1 MCGIAG
7 IVNLS
12 APIPIDASVVRRMAS
27 AITHRGPDEDGYFH
41 RPGLAMANRRLS
53 IVGLHDGK
61 QPISNEDGDIS
72 VVFNGELFD
81 YPEVKAQL
89 EGNGHHFRTHC
100 DTELIPHL
108 YEEHGE
114 GVFEKLRGQFAIA
127 LWDERKQQLLL
138 ARDRFGI
145 CPLYWSQQGDY
156 LLFASEIKALLAS
169 GMIAARPD
177 VRGINHA
184 FTFFATPGPV
194 TCFEG
199 INCLLPG
206 RYLRILPS
214 PHWGRGAGGEGA
226 STDSNGVHSLG
237 NTPLTPSPPAGR
249 GEKIVERVY
258 WEIDFPDEGQEEVRD
273 FRTFGSNASSP
284 VIDEFEA
291 VMKRAVER
299 RLRADVPV
307 VSYLSGGVDSS
318 LVVALACAQRRGEGK
333 GPIPT
338 FTIAV
343 QDPTLNEKS
352 EAALVAK
359 HIGAEA
365 IVVDCGRQEV
375 LDTYPALIRAAETPV
390 IDTAC
395 AALLMLA
402 RKVHEKGYKVALTG
416 EGADEWMAG
425 YPWYKIQR
433 LLGALDIIPGLELSG
448 VVRRAYLR
456 LTGAPA
462 VSADAMKRVQEA
474 IGGPNAWL
482 NIYGLFGSSKVRFFS
497 QDMWDRLGD
506 HLPYADLKLNL
517 DRAKKWHPL
526 NRSLYLGARV
536 MLPGLLLA
544 SKGDRVA
551 MNSSVETRY
560 PFLDEE
566 VFAFLAKLHPSWKM
580 RGLRDKLILR
590 YLADRWVPSS
600 IAWRRKAMFMAPFD
614 GFHANTLP
622 TFVDQL
628 LSPESL
634 KKTGYFDPAAI
645 AHWRGAFRQMREGS
659 TQRTMVEMGLVGV
672 VGTQLWHHTYIGG
685 GLADLPAWSPP
696 ASRESHVFV

>member
-7 IVNLS
+7 IVNLTEPT
-12 APIPIDASVVRRMAS
+12 AIDPQIVRRMAD
-27 AITHRGPDEDGYFH
+27 AITHRGPDEDGFYF
-41 RPGLAMANRRLS
+41 RPGLGMANRRLS
-53 IVGLHDGK
+53 IVGLADGK
-61 QPISNEDGDIS
+61 QPISNEDRSIS

-89 EGNGHHFRTHC
+89 QAKGHQFRTHC

-108 YEEHGE
+108 YEDLGE

-127 LWDERKQQLLL
+127 LWDERQQQLLL

-145 CPLYWSQQGDY
+145 CPLYWSQQGNL

-169 GMIAARPD
+169 GLIPVRPD
-177 VRGINHA
+177 PRGINHV

-194 TCFEG
+194 TCFAG
-199 INCLLPG
+199 VNCLLPG
-206 RYLRILPS
+206 RYLKI
-214 PHWGRGAGGEGA
+214 A
-226 STDSNGVHSLG
+226 NGSIE
-237 NTPLTPSPPAGR
+237 
-249 GEKIVERVY
+249 EKIY
-258 WEIDFPDEGQEEVRD
+258 WQIDFPDAGHEELRD
-273 FRTFGSNASSP
+273 FKRFGNNANSP

-291 VMKRAVER
+291 VMKHAVER

-318 LVVALACAQRRGEGK
+318 LVVALACAQRRSEGK

-338 FTIAV
+338 FTISV
-343 QDPTLNEKS
+343 QDDPTLNEKS
-352 EAALVAK
+352 EAHEVAK
-359 HIGAEA
+359 HVGCEEI
-365 IVVDCGRQEV
+365 IVDCGRQEV
-375 LDTYPALIRAAETPV
+375 LDTYPELIRAAECPV
-390 IDTAC
+390 IDTSC

-402 RKVHEKGYKVALTG
+402 RKVHQAGYKVALTG

-425 YPWYKIQR
+425 YPWYKIHR
-433 LLGALDIIPGLELSG
+433 VLGMLDFIPGVPISG
-448 VVRRAYLR
+448 LARRAYLR
-456 LTGAPA
+456 VTGAPK
-462 VSADAMKRVQEA
+462 VSWDAAHKVQQA
-474 IGGPNAWL
+474 IGGDNAWL
-482 NIYGLFGSSKVRFFS
+482 NVYGLFGSSKARFFS
-497 QDMWDRLGD
+497 AGMWEQLGD
-506 HLPYADLKLNL
+506 HLPYADLQLNL
-517 DRAKKWHPL
+517 ERAKKWHPL

-566 VFAFLAKLHPSWKM
+566 VFGFLAKLHPNWKM

-590 YLADRWVPSS
+590 HLADRWVPKS
-600 IAWRRKAMFMAPFD
+600 IAWRRKAMFRAPLD
-614 GFHANTLP
+614 GFHTTTMP

-634 KKTGYFDPAAI
+634 KKTGYFDVAAI
-645 AHWRGAFRQMREGS
+645 GHWRNAFRAMRGN
-659 TQRTMVEMGLVGV
+659 QRTMVEMGLVGV
-672 VGTQLWHHTYIGG
+672 VATQLWHHTYMGG
-685 GLADLPAWSPP
+685 GLAELPAWSPP
-696 ASRESHVFV
+696 STVPV